1 MLDKALITLK
11 LKLIFLPFLG
21 LSLLTAVAYAVVRW
35 TFDIYLDIWPL
46 KDTIWDLIIPMILSI
61 MVVLIGMR
69 KRVRLLRFKLFEEK
83 SFNVCC
89 FVMILS
95 LFPALSVSQAYLSKV
110 SYQVIDIN
118 SVDEVRQYPKQK
130 YFRIANFD
138 INKLAAEV
146 HMTTELSGKY
156 QSHILAY
163 LYVATPFVNAKN
175 IWLAKSFR
183 IEIDNN
189 ITEAAK
195 RRQLNRFIEESE
207 REYKVFDATSIAYF
221 EYIKNSDVKRGYLKA
236 TKLLPQ
242 PHESE
247 AYMLLGKQGTLAED
261 AKAELLKFIRFFL
274 IGMAICLAMILR
286 VEVDKKAFKS
296 MKKKSY

>member
-1 MLDKALITLK
+1 MLDKALITIK

-21 LSLLTAVAYAVVRW
+21 LSLLTAVVYAVVRW
-35 TFDIYLDIWPL
+35 TFDIHLDIWPFN
-46 KDTIWDLIIPMILSI
+46 DTIWDLIIPTILSV

-83 SFNVCC
+83 SFNVCS
-89 FVMILS
+89 FVMIMS
-95 LFPALSVSQAYLSKV
+95 LFPALSVSQAYLSKA
-110 SYQVIDIN
+110 SYHVIDIN
-118 SVDEVRQYPKQK
+118 NVDEVRQYPKQK
-130 YFRIANFD
+130 YFRIADFD
-138 INKLAAEV
+138 INKPAAEV

-207 REYKVFDATSIAYF
+207 HEYKVFDASSIAYF
-221 EYIKNSDVKRGYLKA
+221 EYIKNSDVKRGYLQA

-247 AYMLLGKQGTLAED
+247 AYMLLGKQGTLSED
-261 AKAELLKFIRFFL
+261 ANAELLKFIRFFL

-286 VEVDKKAFKS
+286 VEVDKKP
-296 MKKKSY
+296 

>member
-11 LKLIFLPFLG
+11 FKLIFLPFLG

-130 YFRIANFD
+130 YFRIADFD

-183 IEIDNN
+183 IEIDNS

-195 RRQLNRFIEESE
+195 SWQLNRFIEESE
-207 REYKVFDATSIAYF
+207 REYKVFDASSIDYF
-221 EYIKNSDVKRGYLKA
+221 EYIKNSDVKRSYLQ
-236 TKLLPQ
+236 TIKLLPQ

-261 AKAELLKFIRFFL
+261 TNAELLKFIRFFL

-286 VEVDKKAFKS
+286 VEVNKKAFKS